1 MHFKIQFFA
10 ALLMASFKASS
21 GSKLISGISTG
32 GGLSG
37 GVHADTGTALE
48 RASVSAQMIAAN
60 FLLFLFMFDSSYSP
74 IAIQVYSFPL
84 TIFVTSAPFFGVYVT
99 SPPFIAIVPVD
110 VDDVFKYWL

>member
-1 MHFKIQFFA
+1 M
-10 ALLMASFKASS
+10 
-21 GSKLISGISTG
+21 SGIFTDG
-32 GGLSG
+32 EFNF

-84 TIFVTSAPFFGVYVT
+84 TIFVTSVPFFGVYVT